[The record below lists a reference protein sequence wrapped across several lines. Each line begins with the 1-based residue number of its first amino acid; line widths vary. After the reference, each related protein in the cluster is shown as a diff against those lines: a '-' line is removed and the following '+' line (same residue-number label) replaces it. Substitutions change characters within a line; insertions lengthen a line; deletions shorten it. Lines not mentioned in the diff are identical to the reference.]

1 MADFTHLGGRVEA
14 VLTRILQA
22 QPSPQRLKEAM
33 SYSVLGGGK
42 RIRATLT
49 YLTTTALN
57 TDLAL
62 ADIPAAA
69 VELVHAY
76 SLIHDDLP
84 AMDDD
89 DLRRGKPSCHIAFD
103 EATAILAGDA
113 LQALAFEVITTDIA
127 LPVETRLEMA
137 IGLSQAIG
145 GAGMVAGQMI
155 DMAHEKVTA
164 DRGELELMHQLKTGA
179 LICLSVRLG
188 GMIARADSSTMMA
201 LSTYGN
207 TLGLAFQI
215 QDDILDATG
224 EEYRTG
230 KPSGSDTQTGKS
242 TFVTMLGLAE
252 AERCL
257 EQLLTR
263 ANDAIAPLG
272 STAARPLQALARY
285 VGSRDH

>member
-1 MADFTHLGGRVEA
+1 MADFSHLGVRVEA

-49 YLTTTALN
+49 YLTTGALN
-57 TDLAL
+57 ADLAL

-103 EATAILAGDA
+103 EATAVLAGDA
-113 LQALAFEVITTDIA
+113 LQALAFEVITSDTA
-127 LPVETRLEMA
+127 LPVETRLE
-137 IGLSQAIG
+137 IVTGLSQAIG

-155 DMAHEKVTA
+155 DMAHEKVMA
-164 DRGELELMHQLKTGA
+164 DRSELELMHQLKTGA

-188 GMIARADSSTMMA
+188 GMIARADTSTMKA

-224 EEYRTG
+224 EEHRTG
-230 KPSGSDTQTGKS
+230 KPTGSDSQTGKS
-242 TFVTMLGLAE
+242 TFVTVLGLAE

-257 EQLLTR
+257 EQLLIR

-272 STAARPLQALARY
+272 STARPLQALARY